1 MGGEG
6 VRQILGVD
14 IRMSFGAEGDYSRF
28 KLLRGIEK
36 RKLVLCKYTSK
47 VSHVFVRVSPFP
59 ISPPSLT
66 CKWQKDSAATPG
78 TCPVCCSVCLDN
90 CYGNCMS
97 QGSVD
102 WLIQAVSQTDESF
115 EPACLFRP
123 ALVMTV
129 WQRVRLSSPV
139 IMERIKCEEKRWC
152 RGGMIEL
159 KNQGHTISKRWRNK
173 SIIGMKWMRCI
184 DK

>member
-1 MGGEG
+1 
-6 VRQILGVD
+6 
-14 IRMSFGAEGDYSRF
+14 MSFGAEGDYSRF

-47 VSHVFVRVSPFP
+47 VSHAFVHVSPFP

-66 CKWQKDSAATPG
+66 CKWQKDSAATPD
-78 TCPVCCSVCLDN
+78 TCPLCCSVCLDN

-115 EPACLFRP
+115 EPARLSRP
-123 ALVMTV
+123 ARVTMLR
-129 WQRVRLSSPV
+129 QRVRLLSPV
-139 IMERIKCEEKRWC
+139 IMKHIKCEEKLWC
-152 RGGMIEL
+152 RGGAIEM
-159 KNQGHTISKRWRNK
+159 KNQEQTLKK
-173 SIIGMKWMRCI
+173 MEE
-184 DK
+184 

>member
-1 MGGEG
+1 M
-6 VRQILGVD
+6 GVD
-14 IRMSFGAEGDYSRF
+14 IRMSFGAEADYSRF